1 MKLQLQSILSDRQYR
16 AALHVEETLTRAGFV
31 AYMVGG
37 SVRDLL
43 LGVRPADVDFTT
55 DATPDEVIPLFKHV
69 VPVGKEFGT
78 VLITFEK
85 LPIEITTFR
94 LETEYLDGRRPSSVH
109 FGKSLEEDVLRRDF
123 TINGMAIQASTGE
136 VFDYTGG
143 LKDLKSRIIRTI
155 GDPLERFREDGL
167 RTVRAC
173 RFAARLGFELDAS
186 VVEAIRESRENA
198 GRVAIERFFDEWRKT
213 IPAKFRGRFFSLM
226 EKTGLFAVF
235 FPEMSHLHGRE
246 AAVFLENL
254 FNSVRIKGMGEY
266 AAYLFAA
273 EQYFSGDMSSVEFA
287 RKNMQRLRFPAREMK
302 VALSLL
308 QSPFLREYPAGMEE
322 VRKKLSALPRTEIA
336 RHLRFVSGW
345 HCYADP
351 GGNLCSQKVKLF
363 REVYAAL
370 RKKDPIYVK
379 DLVIDGNDLLAM
391 GVKGAEVGDQLR
403 ALLAYVHHD
412 PANNVRE
419 FLLSQAKPSK

>member
-1 MKLQLQSILSDRQYR
+1 MKLELQRILSDRQYR
-16 AALHVEETLTRAGFV
+16 AALHVEDTLTRAGFR

-55 DATPDEVIPLFKHV
+55 DATPDEVIPLFRHV

-85 LPIEITTFR
+85 IPIEITTFR

-109 FGKSLEEDVLRRDF
+109 FGKSLKEDVLRRDF
-123 TINGMAIQASTGE
+123 TINGMAIQAGTGE

-143 LKDLKSRIIRTI
+143 LKDLESRIIRTI

-173 RFAARLGFELDAS
+173 RFGARLGFELDDS

-226 EKTGLFAVF
+226 EKTGLFSVF
-235 FPEMSHLHGRE
+235 FPEMPHLHGKE

-273 EQYFSGDMSSVEFA
+273 EQYFSGDTSSIDFA
-287 RKNMQRLRFPAREMK
+287 KKNMHRLRFPARDMK

-308 QSPFLREYPAGMEE
+308 QSPFRKEYPEGKVEL
-322 VRKKLSALPRTEIA
+322 RRILSALPASEIA
-336 RHLRFVSGW
+336 RQLRFVAGW
-345 HCYADP
+345 HCYSDP
-351 GGNLCSQKVKLF
+351 GGSLCAQKEKLF
-363 REVYAAL
+363 REVYAVL
-370 RKKDPIYVK
+370 RKRDPIYVK
-379 DLVIDGNDLLAM
+379 DLAINGNDLLAM
-391 GVKGAEVGDQLR
+391 GIKGVEVGDRLR
-403 ALLAYVHHD
+403 VLLAYVHQD
-412 PANNVRE
+412 PANNTRE